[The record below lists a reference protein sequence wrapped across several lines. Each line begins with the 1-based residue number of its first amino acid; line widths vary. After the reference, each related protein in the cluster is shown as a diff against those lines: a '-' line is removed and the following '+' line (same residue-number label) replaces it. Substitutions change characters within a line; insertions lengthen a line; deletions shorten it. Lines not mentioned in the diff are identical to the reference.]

1 MADFPDH
8 HLHHD
13 TKVAATTYSAALE
26 KTRCQHWIDWLEA
39 ATEPDIWSANRY
51 LKGMPTD
58 AELTRIPTL
67 HYTLPNGQE
76 ALAETNERKSEA
88 LSATL
93 FPPRPPP
100 ILPDTTFLGYPD
112 EAAPLPCITREQI

>member
-1 MADFPDH
+1 MTNFPDH
-8 HLHHD
+8 RLHLD
-13 TKVAATTYSAALE
+13 AKAAATTYSAALE
-26 KTRCQHWIDWLEA
+26 KTRRQHWIDWLEA

-51 LKGMPTD
+51 LKSTPTD
-58 AELTRIPTL
+58 TGLTHIPTL
-67 HYTLPNGQE
+67 RYTLPNGQE

-93 FPPRPPP
+93 FPPKPPP
-100 ILPDTTFLGYPD
+100 ILPDPSFLGYPD